1 MALYTVCFMS
11 RWEVVVVVVMLII
24 ISVFRPDSKCHV
36 VLGGADVYIQTWT
49 FSQAGEV
56 LVGSAYPD
64 WAL

>member
-1 MALYTVCFMS
+1 
-11 RWEVVVVVVMLII
+11 ML
-24 ISVFRPDSKCHV
+24 RPDAKCHV
-36 VLGGADVYIQTWT
+36 RLGGADVYIQTWT